1 MQKLYFSPTRYTPEI
16 ILSTDDNIYTIRGN
30 SSPEDVRG
38 LYYPVLDWF
47 RDFSAEILRKND
59 FTLENPMKFT
69 FDLRY
74 FNSSSAKFI
83 FDILTELKFLRTSG
97 IPVLIEWYYEEDDPD
112 LKEAGQDI
120 SSIAEIEFS
129 YIEKKDS

>member
-16 ILSTDDNIYTIRGN
+16 ILSSDENVYMIRGN

-47 RDFSAEILRKND
+47 RDFSVEVTQKNA
-59 FTLENPMKFT
+59 FSLESPMKFT

-83 FDILTELKFLRTSG
+83 FDILTELKSLRTSG
-97 IPVLIEWYYEEDDPD
+97 IPVLIEWHYEEDDID
-112 LKEAGQDI
+112 LREAGQDI

-129 YIEKKDS
+129 YIEKKV